1 MKALLYVTKRSL
13 MNNLKRAV
21 RKPATLFLILFCIGY
36 AIFLIQ
42 IGITAAR
49 KLRFDSAKGLV
60 VLVTIWA
67 LYVFFADFLSYASKK
82 GVLFKKGQT
91 HFVFPAPISPKLVL
105 VYSAW
110 MNYIF
115 SVGVNLLFAIAGA
128 MVFGVAWWKMVLFFF
143 LGCGL
148 EIVLECSTMVILYT
162 NEQIPVKVLKGICIG
177 IKVFLIG
184 ITLLIVYYFWENGIT
199 LETVFAF
206 FDWKILQIIPVVGW
220 NIALY
225 RLLLLGPTMLNAIC
239 SVLYIGCA
247 VILFAAAFRMK
258 CGGGYYE
265 EAAKF
270 ADDYA
275 EMRKRSKNGE
285 MVMGIGKKKRKFR
298 KVEGE
303 FSAHGARAVFYRQL
317 LEYKKEKYFIF
328 SKMTL
333 TSLFLAAIMS
343 FVMRSAAQKTGHP
356 ELFLLGVLAYVT
368 LCMTGYLG
376 KWETELK
383 NPYLF
388 LIPDSPF
395 KKIWYATLMEHVKA
409 LADGILICV
418 PVGFVWG
425 IRSVYVVQCI
435 LIYTV
440 LQANKLYL
448 KVIAQWMVGEL
459 LGKTGQELIRGLMQ
473 MVILGLGAGI
483 AVLVGLLIDPDLV
496 FPILLIYSLIV
507 TTLVGLLAA
516 IRFDSMEQM
525 V

>member
-1 MKALLYVTKRSL
+1 M
-13 MNNLKRAV
+13 
-21 RKPATLFLILFCIGY
+21 
-36 AIFLIQ
+36 
-42 IGITAAR
+42 
-49 KLRFDSAKGLV
+49 
-60 VLVTIWA
+60 
-67 LYVFFADFLSYASKK
+67 
-82 GVLFKKGQT
+82 
-91 HFVFPAPISPKLVL
+91 
-105 VYSAW
+105 
-110 MNYIF
+110 
-115 SVGVNLLFAIAGA
+115 LFAIAGA
-128 MVFGVAWWKMVLFFF
+128 TVFGVAWWKMVLFFF

-162 NEQIPVKVLKGICIG
+162 NEQIPAKVLKGICIG

-184 ITLLIVYYFWENGIT
+184 ITLLIVYYFWKNGIT

-409 LADGILICV
+409 LADGV
-418 PVGFVWG
+418 PDLCAGG
-425 IRSVYVVQCI
+425 IRVGDPAGLCRAVYSDLYGASGEQ
-435 LIYTV
+435 TV
-440 LQANKLYL
+440 SESDRTVDGWRTARENR
-448 KVIAQWMVGEL
+448 
-459 LGKTGQELIRGLMQ
+459 TGTDPRSDADGDPWSGSRNRGACRTFDRIR
-473 MVILGLGAGI
+473 I
-483 AVLVGLLIDPDLV
+483 LV

>member
-1 MKALLYVTKRSL
+1 
-13 MNNLKRAV
+13 
-21 RKPATLFLILFCIGY
+21 
-36 AIFLIQ
+36 
-42 IGITAAR
+42 
-49 KLRFDSAKGLV
+49 
-60 VLVTIWA
+60 
-67 LYVFFADFLSYASKK
+67 
-82 GVLFKKGQT
+82 
-91 HFVFPAPISPKLVL
+91 
-105 VYSAW
+105 
-110 MNYIF
+110 
-115 SVGVNLLFAIAGA
+115 
-128 MVFGVAWWKMVLFFF
+128 
-143 LGCGL
+143 
-148 EIVLECSTMVILYT
+148 
-162 NEQIPVKVLKGICIG
+162 
-177 IKVFLIG
+177 
-184 ITLLIVYYFWENGIT
+184 
-199 LETVFAF
+199 
-206 FDWKILQIIPVVGW
+206 
-220 NIALY
+220 
-225 RLLLLGPTMLNAIC
+225 
-239 SVLYIGCA
+239 
-247 VILFAAAFRMK
+247 
-258 CGGGYYE
+258 
-265 EAAKF
+265 
-270 ADDYA
+270 
-275 EMRKRSKNGE
+275 
-285 MVMGIGKKKRKFR
+285 
-298 KVEGE
+298 
-303 FSAHGARAVFYRQL
+303 
-317 LEYKKEKYFIF
+317 
-328 SKMTL
+328 MTL

-448 KVIAQWMVGEL
+448 KVIARVKSSCDMQRKKAL
-459 LGKTGQELIRGLMQ
+459 LQAKQELIRGLMQ